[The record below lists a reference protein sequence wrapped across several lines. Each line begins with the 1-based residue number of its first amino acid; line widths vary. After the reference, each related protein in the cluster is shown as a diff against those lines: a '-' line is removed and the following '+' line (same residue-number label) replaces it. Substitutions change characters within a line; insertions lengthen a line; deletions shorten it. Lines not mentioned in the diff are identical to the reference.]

1 LSASSQ
7 LRRAIYRVRTGLAD
21 ITQGQTGPL
30 SSSSEDGGVACGAQC
45 QAGPG
50 YDYVT
55 GLGSPRPGIDTALA
69 AAP

>member
-1 LSASSQ
+1 M
-7 LRRAIYRVRTGLAD
+7 RRCRGDGFV
-21 ITQGQTGPL
+21 GQT
-30 SSSSEDGGVACGAQC
+30 ACGPQC